1 MRIKTGPT
9 RKKKHQKVLAST
21 KGYRMTKNR
30 LYKVAHEAMLHAGQY
45 AYHGRKLRKRDLRKL
60 WIIRINA
67 AVRQTG
73 LTYNR
78 FIKQL
83 KDAKIDL
90 NRKTLSY
97 LAVSEPKVFES
108 IIKIVG
114 ARCPRPR

>member
-1 MRIKTGPT
+1 
-9 RKKKHQKVLAST
+9 
-21 KGYRMTKNR
+21 MTKNR

-45 AYHGRKLRKRDLRKL
+45 AYHGRKLRKRDMRKL

-67 AVRQTG
+67 AVRQEG

-83 KDAKIDL
+83 KDTKIEL

-108 IIKIVG
+108 IVKKMT
-114 ARCPRPR
+114 PSTSS

>member
-1 MRIKTGPT
+1 
-9 RKKKHQKVLAST
+9 
-21 KGYRMTKNR
+21 MTKNR

-67 AVRQTG
+67 AVRKEG

-83 KDAKIDL
+83 KDAKIEL

-97 LAVSEPKVFES
+97 LALSEPKIFKS
-108 IIKIVG
+108 IVEKVT
-114 ARCPRPR
+114 PSTSS

>member
-9 RKKKHQKVLAST
+9 RKKRHQKVLAST

-45 AYHGRKLRKRDLRKL
+45 AYHGRKLRKRDFRKL

-67 AVRQTG
+67 AVRKEG

-90 NRKTLSY
+90 NRKTLAY
-97 LAVSEPKVFES
+97 LAVSEPKIFES
-108 IIKIVG
+108 IVEKIKH
-114 ARCPRPR
+114 P

>member
-1 MRIKTGPT
+1 
-9 RKKKHQKVLAST
+9 
-21 KGYRMTKNR
+21 MTKNR

>member
-1 MRIKTGPT
+1 
-9 RKKKHQKVLAST
+9 
-21 KGYRMTKNR
+21 MTKNR

-45 AYHGRKLRKRDLRKL
+45 AYHGRKLRKRDMRKL

-67 AVRQTG
+67 AVRQEG

-83 KDAKIDL
+83 KDTKIEL

-108 IIKIVG
+108 IVKKVT
-114 ARCPRPR
+114 PSTSS